1 MHSSIPGVHRVPVG
15 AFSLHRSCIVVVIVV
30 IVWIIVVKLLVGW
43 SQSGVIVIVVID
55 IVIVYCPTLI
65 LRVEGVELLRQESLV
80 KQLFIRIFFHFIV
93 IVEIVSRIEAVI
105 EDILAL
111 VGRNGVRG
119 IRWAMVVVIGAI
131 SLVYLL

>member
-15 AFSLHRSCIVVVIVV
+15 AFSLHRSCGIGIQVVVVEV
-30 IVWIIVVKLLVGW
+30 MLLLLLEW

-93 IVEIVSRIEAVI
+93 IVEIVSRIEAAI

-111 VGRNGVRG
+111 VGRNGMG
-119 IRWAMVVVIGAI
+119 
-131 SLVYLL
+131 